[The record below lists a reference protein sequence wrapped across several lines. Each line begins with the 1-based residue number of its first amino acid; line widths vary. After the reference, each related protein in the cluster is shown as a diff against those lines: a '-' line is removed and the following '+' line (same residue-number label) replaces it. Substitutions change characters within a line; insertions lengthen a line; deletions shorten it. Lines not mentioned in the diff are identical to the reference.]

1 MPGGESGGDLAT
13 GAATG
18 SPSRTAVQHALQV
31 EEHHMTTT
39 VAPDT
44 RPDSTSDDTPRTPGL
59 GAELRESLLLLGFAV
74 GVTVGL
80 TTAAQA
86 ALALLG

>member
-1 MPGGESGGDLAT
+1 M
-13 GAATG
+13 
-18 SPSRTAVQHALQV
+18 
-31 EEHHMTTT
+31 
-39 VAPDT
+39 
-44 RPDSTSDDTPRTPGL
+44 DTPTLTAPAQTAPAADPSAEAPHSPPPGTQSDSRRDGGL
-59 GAELRESLLLLGFAV
+59 GAEVRESLLLLGFAV

>member
-1 MPGGESGGDLAT
+1 
-13 GAATG
+13 
-18 SPSRTAVQHALQV
+18 
-31 EEHHMTTT
+31 MTTVT
-39 VAPDT
+39 HPDT
-44 RPDSTSDDTPRTPGL
+44 RPETTQDEAPAPAPRSTGL

-86 ALALLG
+86 ALALLS

>member
-1 MPGGESGGDLAT
+1 MDTDTLVPTGDAPHSPPPPPAARGARGPGGLA
-13 GAATG
+13 
-18 SPSRTAVQHALQV
+18 
-31 EEHHMTTT
+31 
-39 VAPDT
+39 
-44 RPDSTSDDTPRTPGL
+44 
-59 GAELRESLLLLGFAV
+59 AEVRESLLLLGFAV

>member
-1 MPGGESGGDLAT
+1 
-13 GAATG
+13 
-18 SPSRTAVQHALQV
+18 
-31 EEHHMTTT
+31 MTTT
-39 VAPDT
+39 VAPDSPPDT
-44 RPDSTSDDTPRTPGL
+44 RHEDSAARPPAAQRPGRTPGL

>member
-1 MPGGESGGDLAT
+1 MDTQTLVPPGDAPHSPPPQPRRSTRSGSDGGLA
-13 GAATG
+13 
-18 SPSRTAVQHALQV
+18 
-31 EEHHMTTT
+31 
-39 VAPDT
+39 
-44 RPDSTSDDTPRTPGL
+44 
-59 GAELRESLLLLGFAV
+59 AEVRESLLLLGFAV

>member
-1 MPGGESGGDLAT
+1 
-13 GAATG
+13 
-18 SPSRTAVQHALQV
+18 
-31 EEHHMTTT
+31 MTTST
-39 VAPDT
+39 LPAPEQDA
-44 RPDSTSDDTPRTPGL
+44 PPAPHTSGL
-59 GAELRESLLLLGFAV
+59 GAELRESLLLLTFAV

>member
-1 MPGGESGGDLAT
+1 MT
-13 GAATG
+13 T
-18 SPSRTAVQHALQV
+18 
-31 EEHHMTTT
+31 MTTT
-39 VAPDT
+39 EAAPDT
-44 RPDSTSDDTPRTPGL
+44 RPDTPSDDAPVPHGSGL

>member
-1 MPGGESGGDLAT
+1 
-13 GAATG
+13 
-18 SPSRTAVQHALQV
+18 
-31 EEHHMTTT
+31 MTTT
-39 VAPDT
+39 TMTTAPDT
-44 RPDSTSDDTPRTPGL
+44 RPDAVTDAPRTPGL